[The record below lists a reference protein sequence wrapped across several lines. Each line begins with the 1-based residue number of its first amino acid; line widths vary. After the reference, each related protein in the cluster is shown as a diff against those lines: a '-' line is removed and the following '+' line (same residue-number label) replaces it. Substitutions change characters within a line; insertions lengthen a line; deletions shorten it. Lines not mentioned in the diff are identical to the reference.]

1 VTDETPTPDDARP
14 DQTDAQPSASEAAAS
29 VDSPP
34 SSPTAA
40 EAWNDVIAAVA
51 ALGDAVAAWARA
63 SADTPENRQH
73 VADVRRSVNDMAQK
87 ADAAFTSAAHSDFGQ
102 QVRQGADEAG
112 QTFADTAQKVSDA
125 AAPHVASAFAGLAD
139 VFGYAAQKASEAAAP
154 RAAAPKSDAAVVES
168 DSAPADPASVAPA
181 QPMPASSEDEPEE

>member
-1 VTDETPTPDDARP
+1 MTDETSTPDEARP
-14 DQTDAQPSASEAAAS
+14 DESGPQPTASDATSAAGPLPSG
-29 VDSPP
+29 
-34 SSPTAA
+34 PTAA

-73 VADVRRSVNDMAQK
+73 VADVRRSVNDMAQR
-87 ADAAFTSAAHSDFGQ
+87 ADAAFTSAAHSDFGE
-102 QVRQGADEAG
+102 QVRQGADGAG
-112 QTFADTAQKVSDA
+112 QTIADTAQKVSDA

-139 VFGYAAQKASEAAAP
+139 VFGYAAQKASEAATP
-154 RAAAPKSDAAVVES
+154 RATAPKPDSEPAAP
-168 DSAPADPASVAPA
+168 APAAPA